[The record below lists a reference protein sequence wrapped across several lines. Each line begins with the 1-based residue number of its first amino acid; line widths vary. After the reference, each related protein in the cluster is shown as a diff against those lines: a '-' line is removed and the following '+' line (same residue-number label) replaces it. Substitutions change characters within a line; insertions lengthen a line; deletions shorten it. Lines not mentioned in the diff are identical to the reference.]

1 MEVFPTELVYLSLYL
16 QMSKVLM
23 CFIFSFS
30 LSPCHC
36 KLIGRG
42 PLIFLFFPTWT
53 RVLLWSL
60 QFFRLFVCQISRWS
74 WENPFFSCLVFH
86 CTVLALPFFVFIV
99 SLSRLSRFEFVAV
112 VTIFVVSFFGNL
124 LLIFFTSVFNLGL

>member
-1 MEVFPTELVYLSLYL
+1 MERFPTDLVCLSLSL
-16 QMSKVLM
+16 QVLNL
-23 CFIFSFS
+23 FIFSLS
-30 LSPCHC
+30 RSPCQC

-42 PLIFLFFPTWT
+42 RLIFLFFPTWT

-60 QFFRLFVCQISRWS
+60 QFFRSFVCQISRWS
-74 WENPFFSCLVFH
+74 WENPFFSCLFFH

-112 VTIFVVSFFGNL
+112 VTIFVSFFGNL